1 MNKYLCGVLLALVIT
16 SCHSRKKNIREI
28 RSADTIKEMGV
39 SVMQRTASDSSSH
52 WSLQQL
58 FSKLSIDID
67 SIVIMRELECE
78 ADKSSETLSEG
89 SALPAVAHHD
99 HPEMAMEC
107 SYAGNRLAVG
117 EADTAFKTASIPR
130 PPPGSCTPGKATAAT
145 NKSKERIV
153 ITGLRISKNNTATVA
168 SVTES
173 KDTATE
179 AVAEVV
185 QEKEVST
192 QEHKVVEKREPVVS
206 AWMKILLAAAAVGAV
221 IWLLSK
227 YILKNKV

>member
-28 RSADTIKEMGV
+28 RSADTLREMGV

-67 SIVIMRELECE
+67 SIVIMRELEGE
-78 ADKSSETLSEG
+78 ADKSSEMLSEG

-117 EADTAFKTASIPR
+117 EADTAFKTASITR

-153 ITGLRISKNNTATVA
+153 ITGLRISKDNTATSA
-168 SVTES
+168 SSAES
-173 KDTATE
+173 KDTASE
-179 AVAEVV
+179 AVAVVTGKTEVRKH
-185 QEKEVST
+185 ES
-192 QEHKVVEKREPVVS
+192 KVVEQREPVVS
-206 AWMKILLAAAAVGAV
+206 TWMKILLAAAAVGAV
-221 IWLLSK
+221 IWLSSK
-227 YILKNKV
+227 FVLHNKV

>member
-28 RSADTIKEMGV
+28 RSADTLREVGV

-67 SIVIMRELECE
+67 SIVIMRELECDP
-78 ADKSSETLSEG
+78 DKSSEMLSEG
-89 SALPAVAHHD
+89 SALHAVAHHD

-117 EADTAFKTASIPR
+117 EADTAFKTASITR
-130 PPPGSCTPGKATAAT
+130 PPPGSCTTGKATANT

-153 ITGLRISKNNTATVA
+153 ITGLRISKDNTATSA
-168 SVTES
+168 SIAES
-173 KDTATE
+173 KDTASE
-179 AVAEVV
+179 AVAVVTGKTEVRKH
-185 QEKEVST
+185 ES
-192 QEHKVVEKREPVVS
+192 KVVEQREPVVS
-206 AWMKILLAAAAVGAV
+206 TWMKILLAAAAVGAV

-227 YILKNKV
+227 FILKNKV

>member
-16 SCHSRKKNIREI
+16 SCHSRKKNIREF
-28 RSADTIKEMGV
+28 RSADTIASMGV

-78 ADKSSETLSEG
+78 SDKSSELLSEG

-107 SYAGNRLAVG
+107 SYAGHRLAVG

-130 PPPGSCTPGKATAAT
+130 PPPGSCTPGKATATT

-153 ITGLRISKNNTATVA
+153 ITGLRISKDNTATVA

-173 KDTATE
+173 KDTASE
-179 AVAEVV
+179 AVAVVTGKTEVRKH
-185 QEKEVST
+185 ES
-192 QEHKVVEKREPVVS
+192 KVVEQREPVVS

-221 IWLLSK
+221 IWLLTK

>member
-16 SCHSRKKNIREI
+16 SCHSRKKNIREF
-28 RSADTIKEMGV
+28 RAADTIKEMGV

-78 ADKSSETLSEG
+78 ADKSSEMLSEG
-89 SALPAVAHHD
+89 SALTAVAHHD

-117 EADTAFKTASIPR
+117 EADTAFKTASITR
-130 PPPGSCTPGKATAAT
+130 PPPGSCPPGKATAAT

-153 ITGLRISKNNTATVA
+153 ITGLRISKNNTATSA
-168 SVTES
+168 SIAES
-173 KDTATE
+173 KDTASE
-179 AVAEVV
+179 AVAVV
-185 QEKEVST
+185 TGKTEGRKHES
-192 QEHKVVEKREPVVS
+192 KVVEQREPVVS
-206 AWMKILLAAAAVGAV
+206 AWMKILLAAAVGAV

-227 YILKNKV
+227 YSLKNKV